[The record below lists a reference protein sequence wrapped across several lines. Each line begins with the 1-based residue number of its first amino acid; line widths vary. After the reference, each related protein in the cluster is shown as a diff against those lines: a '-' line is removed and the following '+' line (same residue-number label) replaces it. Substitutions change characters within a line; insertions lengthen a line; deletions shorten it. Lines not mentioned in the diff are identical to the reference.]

1 MSFEEI
7 INTIFLFLCKYRTI
21 IYMLIVIIV
30 TYYASL
36 TIFNII
42 L

>member
-1 MSFEEI
+1 MNFEEI
-7 INTIFLFLCKYRTI
+7 INTIFLFLCRYKTYIYLI
-21 IYMLIVIIV
+21 IIIII

-36 TIFNII
+36 TIFNIV

>member
-1 MSFEEI
+1 MNFEEI
-7 INTIFLFLCKYRTI
+7 INTIFLFLCRYKTYLYLI
-21 IYMLIVIIV
+21 IIIII

-36 TIFNII
+36 TIFNIV

>member
-1 MSFEEI
+1 MKFEEI
-7 INTIFLFLCKYRTI
+7 INKIFLFLCKHKTY
-21 IYMLIVIIV
+21 IYMLVLIIV

-36 TIFNII
+36 TIFNIV

>member
-1 MSFEEI
+1 MNFEEI
-7 INTIFLFLCKYRTI
+7 INTIFLFLCKYRTV
-21 IYMLIVIIV
+21 IYMLVVIVV

-36 TIFNII
+36 TIFNIV

>member
-1 MSFEEI
+1 MKFEDV
-7 INTIFLFLCKYRTI
+7 INSIFLFLCKHKIY
-21 IYMLIVIIV
+21 IYMLVLIIV

-36 TIFNII
+36 TIFNIV

>member
-1 MSFEEI
+1 MKFEDI
-7 INTIFLFLCKYRTI
+7 INSIFLFLCRYKTY
-21 IYMLIVIIV
+21 IYMLVLIIV

-36 TIFNII
+36 TIFNIV